1 MSDSTLHARL
11 VEALAAMKAGP
22 GAPCQQAQADG
33 FPCPEL
39 GFDCTDCDYG
49 REALLAWIAENGP
62 ELGGSVQPQGGDW

>member
-1 MSDSTLHARL
+1 VSESDLRERL
-11 VEALAAMKAGP
+11 REALVAMKAGP

-39 GFDCTDCDYG
+39 GFDCTDCEYG

-62 ELGGSVQPQGGDW
+62 QLGASVHPQGGDW

>member
-1 MSDSTLHARL
+1 MTDPALRARL
-11 VEALAAMKAGP
+11 QEALVAIKAGP

-49 REALLAWIAENGP
+49 REALLAWIAEHGM
-62 ELGGSVQPQGGDW
+62 EHGASYQSQGGDW